1 MIEFNNAPNN
11 RKDHVNG
18 QWPGIES
25 KFQLVILAGRRSKQ
39 LLRGSEPRIQADP
52 LRRRNTSIA
61 LEELK
66 RGLITFVLRK
76 TDKNDADENK
86 LSENEECDDHRFPEI
101 RANL

>member
-1 MIEFNNAPNN
+1 MIEINKTAN
-11 RKDHVNG
+11 RNTSDHING

-66 RGLITFVLRK
+66 RGLVGFVLRK
-76 TDKNDADENK
+76 MDNNAGDQ
-86 LSENEECDDHRFPEI
+86 SER
-101 RANL
+101 

>member
-1 MIEFNNAPNN
+1 MIEFNNNN
-11 RKDHVNG
+11 GKNHVND

-86 LSENEECDDHRFPEI
+86 LSGNEERDDHRFAEI

>member
-1 MIEFNNAPNN
+1 MIEFNKAPNN
-11 RKDHVNG
+11 HKDQLNG

-76 TDKNDADENK
+76 TDKNDTDENK
-86 LSENEECDDHRFPEI
+86 LSGNEERDDHRFPEI
-101 RANL
+101 LANL